1 MPAWIPE
8 DEHWRAGRLVAGLD
22 EVGRGA
28 LAGPVAVA
36 VVVLPPGDHPFRDSK
51 TLTPK
56 ARERLAEKARRIA
69 LGWALGWASSREVDE
84 RGVVA
89 ATRLAAYRAL
99 RRLGRIPD
107 LLITDYLP
115 LELPYPVL
123 ALPQADEQ
131 SPTVA
136 AASILAKVAR
146 DRLMTALDARFP
158 GYGFAKN
165 KGYGTREHLEA
176 LDRLGPTPLHRRRFA
191 PVARVKLL

>member
-1 MPAWIPE
+1 
-8 DEHWRAGRLVAGLD
+8 
-22 EVGRGA
+22 VGRGA

-56 ARERLAEKARRIA
+56 ARERLAEEAKRIA

-99 RRLGRIPD
+99 SRLGHVPD

-123 ALPQADEQ
+123 ALPQADEK

-146 DRLMTALDARFP
+146 DRLMTALDARYP

-165 KGYGTREHLEA
+165 KGYGTPEHLDA

>member
-1 MPAWIPE
+1 MPPWGIELAE
-8 DEHWRAGRLVAGLD
+8 WRAGRLVAGLD

-36 VVVLPPGDHPFRDSK
+36 VVVLPPGDHPYRDSK

-56 ARERLAEKARRIA
+56 ARERLAAEIRATALAYA
-69 LGWALGWASSREVDE
+69 LGFANNREVD
-84 RGVVA
+84 RLGVVP
-89 ATRLAAYRAL
+89 ATKLAARRAIA
-99 RRLGRIPD
+99 RLPLAPD

-115 LELPYPVL
+115 LDLPFPVRS
-123 ALPQADEQ
+123 LPKADAR

-146 DRLMTALDARFP
+146 DRLMTALDPHFP
-158 GYGFAKN
+158 AYGFARN
-165 KGYGTREHLEA
+165 KGYGTAEHLEA
-176 LDRLGPTPLHRRRFA
+176 LATYGPSPLHRRRFA